1 MILGVSEFLN
11 VVGKLTF
18 NASNTLTFDSIV
30 VNYDKFNI
38 SFYNG
43 PMDLSSESVK
53 DFFYIVK
60 NSLTSLSN
68 YLYTMANRYII
79 DGVSQANTNTSL
91 VLILTIISIAIT
103 ILTAFVIMPILHM
116 IERSKEKV
124 LMIYTELKKE

>member
-18 NASNTLTFDSIV
+18 NASNTLTFDSTI
-30 VNYDKFNI
+30 VNYNKFNI

-53 DFFYIVK
+53 DIFYIVK

-68 YLYTMANRYII
+68 YLYTMADRYII
-79 DGVSQANTNTSL
+79 DAVSQANTNTSL